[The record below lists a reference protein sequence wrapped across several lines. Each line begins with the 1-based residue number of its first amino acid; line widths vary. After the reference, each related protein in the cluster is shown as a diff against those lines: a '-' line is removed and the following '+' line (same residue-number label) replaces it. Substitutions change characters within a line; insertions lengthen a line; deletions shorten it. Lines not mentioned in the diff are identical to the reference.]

1 MECHAGHHLAQLQ
14 SAGTLDCGYDCR
26 KQGGQMNEGQEKPQ
40 TILIVDDI
48 PENVALLEAA
58 LSSEYTIR
66 SASRGSDALTSAR
79 EMPPDMI
86 LLDIMM
92 PGMSGYEVCKRLKEN
107 PDLRDI
113 PVIFLS
119 ILESTDIKVKAFSS
133 GGVDYITKPLHMEE
147 VRARVRTHLGIR
159 KLQLQLEAQ
168 NEILKQID
176 AERTRLAMI
185 VESSN
190 DAIFTVSVDS
200 IITSWNGGAEDIFG
214 FPAREIIGKPVFSIM
229 PAKHLH
235 EQSHLWQTIL
245 SDDRLQYFETPRNK
259 TGSRQVYVSMS
270 TSPLLNTEGEI
281 IGNSVISRDVTERR
295 QMEELIRHQAN
306 YDALTN
312 VPNRQFFMAL
322 LSKNLIQSRRN
333 RKKLALLYMDINGFK
348 QVNDTLGHG
357 CGDKLLQE
365 VAHRLT
371 TSIRESDTVAR
382 FGGDE
387 FAVLMPDLA
396 SRDDVN
402 IVLKKILALFDTPF
416 MLDDTAVTSS
426 ASIGISLFPDDGANG
441 EELIKNADK
450 AMYEAKESSTCSY
463 MFS

>member
-1 MECHAGHHLAQLQ
+1 MIAE
-14 SAGTLDCGYDCR
+14 
-26 KQGGQMNEGQEKPQ
+26 QEK
-40 TILIVDDI
+40 TDIILIVDDI
-48 PENVALLEAA
+48 SANVALLEAV
-58 LSSEYTIR
+58 LSSEYTVR
-66 SASRGSDALTSAR
+66 SATRGSDALTSAR
-79 EMPPDMI
+79 EMPPDLI

-92 PGMSGYEVCKRLKEN
+92 PGMSGYEVCERLKEN

-119 ILESTDIKVKAFSS
+119 ILESTDIKVKAFRS

-159 KLQLQLEAQ
+159 KLQLRLEAQ
-168 NEILKQID
+168 NEILKQVD

-190 DAIFTVSVDS
+190 DAIFTVSTDS

-214 FPAREIIGKPVFSIM
+214 YSAREIIGKPVFTIM

-245 SDDRLQYFETPRNK
+245 SDDRLQYFETPRNR
-259 TGSRQVYVSMS
+259 TGSSQVYVSMT

-295 QMEELIRHQAN
+295 RMEELIRHQAH
-306 YDALTN
+306 YDALTK
-312 VPNRQFFMAL
+312 VPNRQFFMEL
-322 LSKNLIQSRRN
+322 LSKSLAQSRRN
-333 RKKLALLYMDINGFK
+333 EKKLALLFMDINGFK
-348 QVNDTLGHG
+348 QVNDTLGHS

-365 VAHRLT
+365 VARRLT

-382 FGGDE
+382 LGGDE
-387 FAVLMPDLA
+387 FIIVMPDLA
-396 SRDDVN
+396 RTDDVD
-402 IVLKKILALFDTPF
+402 IVLEKIMALFDAPF
-416 MLDDTAVTSS
+416 LLDDIAVESS
-426 ASIGISLFPDDGANG
+426 VSIGISLYPDDGMSG
-441 EELIKNADK
+441 DELIKNADI

-463 MFS
+463 MFYAVIER

>member
-1 MECHAGHHLAQLQ
+1 MIAE
-14 SAGTLDCGYDCR
+14 
-26 KQGGQMNEGQEKPQ
+26 QERPD

-48 PENVALLEAA
+48 SANVALLEAV

-66 SASRGSDALTSAR
+66 SATRGSDALTSAR
-79 EMPPDMI
+79 EMPPDLI

-92 PGMSGYEVCKRLKEN
+92 PGMSGYEVCERLKQN

-119 ILESTDIKVKAFSS
+119 ILESTDIKVKAFRS

-147 VRARVRTHLGIR
+147 VRARVRTHLGLR
-159 KLQLQLEAQ
+159 KLQLRLEAQ
-168 NEILKQID
+168 NEILKQVN

-190 DAIFTVSVDS
+190 DAIFTVSDDS

-214 FPAREIIGKPVFSIM
+214 YSAREIIGKPVFTIM

-245 SDDRLQYFETPRNK
+245 SDDRLQYFETPRTRN
-259 TGSRQVYVSMS
+259 GSSQVYVSMT

-295 QMEELIRHQAN
+295 RMEELIRHQAH

-312 VPNRQFFMAL
+312 VPNRQFFMEL
-322 LSKNLIQSRRN
+322 LSKSLAQSRRN
-333 RKKLALLYMDINGFK
+333 EKKLALLFLDINGFK
-348 QVNDTLGHG
+348 QVNDTLGHS

-365 VAHRLT
+365 VARRLT
-371 TSIRESDTVAR
+371 SSIRESDTVAR
-382 FGGDE
+382 LGGDE
-387 FAVLMPDLA
+387 FIIVMPNLA
-396 SRDDVN
+396 RTDDVD
-402 IVLKKILALFDTPF
+402 IVLEKILGLFDSPF
-416 MLDDTAVTSS
+416 LLGDMAVESS
-426 ASIGISLFPDDGANG
+426 VSIGISLFPDDGMIG
-441 EELIKNADK
+441 DELMRNADI
-450 AMYEAKESSTCSY
+450 AMYGAKESSSCSY
-463 MFS
+463 MFYAVMERQPNA

>member
-1 MECHAGHHLAQLQ
+1 MIAE
-14 SAGTLDCGYDCR
+14 
-26 KQGGQMNEGQEKPQ
+26 QERPD

-48 PENVALLEAA
+48 SANVALLEAV
-58 LSSEYTIR
+58 LSSEYAIR
-66 SASRGSDALTSAR
+66 SATRGSDALTSAQ
-79 EMPPDMI
+79 EMPPDLI

-92 PGMSGYEVCKRLKEN
+92 PGMSGYEVCERLKQN

-119 ILESTDIKVKAFSS
+119 ILESTDIKVKAFRS

-147 VRARVRTHLGIR
+147 VRARVRTHLGLR
-159 KLQLQLEAQ
+159 KLQLRLEAQ

-190 DAIFTVSVDS
+190 DAIFTVSADS

-214 FPAREIIGKPVFSIM
+214 YSAREIIGKPVFTIM

-245 SDDRLQYFETPRNK
+245 SDDRLQYFETPRTRN
-259 TGSRQVYVSMS
+259 GSSQVYVSMT

-281 IGNSVISRDVTERR
+281 IGNSVFSRDVTERR
-295 QMEELIRHQAN
+295 RMEELIRHQAH

-312 VPNRQFFMAL
+312 VPNRQFFMEL
-322 LSKNLIQSRRN
+322 LTKSLAQSRRN
-333 RKKLALLYMDINGFK
+333 EKKLALLFLDINGFK
-348 QVNDTLGHG
+348 QVNDTLGHS

-365 VAHRLT
+365 VARRLT
-371 TSIRESDTVAR
+371 SSIRGSDTVAR
-382 FGGDE
+382 LGGDE
-387 FAVLMPDLA
+387 FIIVMPDLA
-396 SRDDVN
+396 RTDDVD
-402 IVLKKILALFDTPF
+402 IVLEKILGLFDAPF
-416 MLDDTAVTSS
+416 LLDDMVVESS
-426 ASIGISLFPDDGANG
+426 VSIGISLFPDDGMSG
-441 EELIKNADK
+441 DELMKNADT
-450 AMYEAKESSTCSY
+450 AMYGAKESSSCSY
-463 MFS
+463 MFYAVMER